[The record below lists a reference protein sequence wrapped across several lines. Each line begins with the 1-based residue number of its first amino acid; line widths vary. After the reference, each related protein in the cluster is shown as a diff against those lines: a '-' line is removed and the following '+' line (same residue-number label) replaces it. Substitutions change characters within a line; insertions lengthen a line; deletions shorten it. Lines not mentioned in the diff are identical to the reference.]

1 MKKHNDSDILFRE
14 YPNMPSEF
22 TKIMDEKD
30 TRKFMREQY
39 QMLQLQRRE
48 YKKNTLLLII
58 SIIIALASLIV
69 SIIALY
75 R

>member
-1 MKKHNDSDILFRE
+1 MKKHNDSDTLFRE

-48 YKKNTLLLII
+48 YKKNTWLLII

>member
-1 MKKHNDSDILFRE
+1 MKKHNDSDTLFRE

-48 YKKNTLLLII
+48 ENIRKIHGLLL
-58 SIIIALASLIV
+58 AS
-69 SIIALY
+69 
-75 R
+75 

>member
-1 MKKHNDSDILFRE
+1 MKKHNDSDTLFRE

-48 YKKNTLLLII
+48 YKKNTWLII

>member
-1 MKKHNDSDILFRE
+1 MKKHNDSDTLFRE

-48 YKKNTLLLII
+48 YKKNTWLLII

-75 R
+75 K

>member
-1 MKKHNDSDILFRE
+1 MKKHNDSDTLFRE

-22 TKIMDEKD
+22 TKIIDEKD

-48 YKKNTLLLII
+48 YKKNTWLIII

>member
-1 MKKHNDSDILFRE
+1 MKRHNDSDTLFRE
-14 YPNMPSEF
+14 YPNMPSDF
-22 TKIMDEKD
+22 TRIMDEKD
-30 TRKFMREQY
+30 MRKFMQEQY

-48 YKKNTLLLII
+48 YKKNTWLLII

-75 R
+75 Q

>member
-1 MKKHNDSDILFRE
+1 MKKHNDSDTLFRE
-14 YPNMPSEF
+14 YSNMPSDF

-30 TRKFMREQY
+30 TRKFMQEQY

-48 YKKNTLLLII
+48 YKKNTWLLVI
-58 SIIIALASLIV
+58 SILIALGSLIV
-69 SIIALY
+69 SIITLY

>member
-48 YKKNTLLLII
+48 YKKNTWLLII